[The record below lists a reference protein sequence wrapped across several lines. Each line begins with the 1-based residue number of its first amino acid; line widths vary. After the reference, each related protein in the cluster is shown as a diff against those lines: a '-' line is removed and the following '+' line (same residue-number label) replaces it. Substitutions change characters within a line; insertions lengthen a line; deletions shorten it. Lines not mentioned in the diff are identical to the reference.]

1 MTLHSTESAN
11 TEKDRYYLGQPFEH
25 WVRKFREADSDDH
38 HPTARALTSFGERSI
53 PCLVEALQF
62 EEYEFPAS
70 EALKWMGHPA
80 VSAVVSLF
88 QSPNPFVR
96 TRGLRLLKDL
106 YHLVPGLARKLL
118 CDALRDGEPAAR
130 VEAAKAL
137 RFLALPLAPP
147 CVMALAKAAKDS
159 NVEVRYWAVCALVYL
174 DCTPIFRILAFSLLL
189 VYRIGRLELYAA
201 QPPARLSDFFLP
213 P

>member
-1 MTLHSTESAN
+1 LVSLSGRVLLEAMEIQMKLHPTEPAN
-11 TEKDRYYLGQPFEH
+11 TEKDRYYLGQPFEY
-25 WVRKFREADSDDH
+25 WVRKFREADPNDR
-38 HPTARALTSFGERSI
+38 HPTARALASFGERSI

-62 EEYEFPAS
+62 EDYEFPAS
-70 EALKWMGHPA
+70 EALRWMGKPA
-80 VSAVVSLF
+80 VSAVVSLC

-96 TRGLRLLKDL
+96 IRGVRLLKDL
-106 YHLVPGLARKLL
+106 YHHVPGLARKIL
-118 CDALRDGEPAAR
+118 CDALRDGEPEVR

-174 DCTPIFRILAFSLLL
+174 DCND
-189 VYRIGRLELYAA
+189 E
-201 QPPARLSDFFLP
+201 
-213 P
+213 